1 MSKPAGL
8 LLMAAAMLPV
18 GGTLSQAQT
27 NPCAADEPGASLPG
41 ALCVVPVPGQGRI
54 GMPVP
59 DQGADGRDAVPWRGL
74 RMGMSVAEVRRLVPG
89 AYLREEEARAGGSRI
104 RLVKENVRFAGLTLM
119 ARYFFVDDRFDRVAY
134 APTGVFGPMQQAEKD
149 FEAVYSLLKAEYGEP
164 THSGQ
169 AEELEPGDGQAHR
182 HAVWGRAGGH
192 SIVLAL
198 MPTGMPGVAA
208 MSFGYRTPLK
218 DPDPLRRLDALMDMD
233 GQVSSGDWE
242 DQDPEARAG
251 HAPHDRPDG
260 DGSMARWRG

>member
-1 MSKPAGL
+1 MGKPAGL

-18 GGTLSQAQT
+18 GGMPSQAQT
-27 NPCAADEPGASLPG
+27 HPCAAGEPGSFLPGASCPVLVPAPG
-41 ALCVVPVPGQGRI
+41 LGGI

-59 DQGADGRDAVPWRGL
+59 DQGGDEGGPVPWRGL
-74 RMGMSVAEVRRLVPG
+74 RMGMSVAEVLRLVPG
-89 AYLREEEARAGGSRI
+89 AYPREEAARAGDSRT

-134 APTGVFGPMQQAEKD
+134 APPGVFGPMQQVEKD

-164 THSGQ
+164 THSGEVDGL
-169 AEELEPGDGQAHR
+169 APGDGPAHR

-218 DPDPLRRLDALMDMD
+218 DPDPFRRLDALMNMD
-233 GQVSSGDWE
+233 GQAGVDGSE
-242 DQDPEARAG
+242 DQD
-251 HAPHDRPDG
+251 
-260 DGSMARWRG
+260 